1 MFHSSTQKQFWTFS
15 TEEELIKLRKQANV
29 LYQEKYCLSKQNTSK
44 SVSVG
49 NDRFFLTVDEHQ
61 ALVHYYEK
69 QLRDFCW
76 KFNPPMPLN
85 TVGTAC
91 CYMKR
96 LYLRKSV
103 MEYHPRL
110 MFLVCIWL
118 ACKIEE
124 FNISMEQF
132 VKNISW
138 TDETI
143 GDAVLTL
150 ELILIQELNFHLTIH
165 NAFRPMEGFFID
177 IKTRF
182 SSLNNPESLRK
193 NAKDFIVRS
202 LSTDVCLMF
211 TPCQIAL
218 SALLSSASK
227 QEINID
233 RYVTDVLFKGQT
245 HEMLSQT
252 IQRIKKIRTIV
263 KNADAGFPAREKIKA
278 VEAKLENC
286 YDKDKDPTSYEYM
299 QHQHEIEQENTSNI
313 DVRLKNQF
321 FLQHYQNSVEMSSVS
336 FTAFLQQTIVV
347 PGTLMYDLNWKD
359 VKTPVYRSFYLFN
372 VTNKEEFLA
381 QTPGKFVK
389 PILQEIGPYTYREF
403 LVKENVEY
411 LDYNKTYPQQVYYKQ
426 TATFYF
432 DPERSNGSKDDV
444 LTTLNFIVPLIPALL
459 ENLIHNDGILKA
471 AYVYLNKLIRETKTE
486 LLFTMSVDEYLF
498 GFQNSLFD
506 ALIDIVAPDSGID
519 KFGLFLLT
527 NMSIGWRDYQVYTGH
542 NNHELT
548 SVITKYK
555 NMSELPY
562 WNGTTCNMIN
572 GTDGTMTPPFLDKT
586 KPIYFFVD
594 EMCRSLYA
602 NFEED
607 YTVHN
612 IKGWKYTVPAE
623 VFQSPLKN
631 TNNECFCLDPNHE
644 TCQHDGATLVGS
656 CLFGVPLLVSFP
668 HFLYGDGFYASKLV
682 GMHPNKPDHE
692 MALVFE
698 PVMCHVVR
706 VAYILFL
713 CIIFKNASF

>member
-1 MFHSSTQKQFWTFS
+1 MKNKKCCSTKCR
-15 TEEELIKLRKQANV
+15 LITAGIFGGV
-29 LYQEKYCLSKQNTSK
+29 L
-44 SVSVG
+44 VIVG
-49 NDRFFLTVDEHQ
+49 G
-61 ALVHYYEK
+61 ALMAI
-69 QLRDFCW
+69 F
-76 KFNPPMPLN
+76 
-85 TVGTAC
+85 
-91 CYMKR
+91 
-96 LYLRKSV
+96 
-103 MEYHPRL
+103 
-110 MFLVCIWL
+110 
-118 ACKIEE
+118 
-124 FNISMEQF
+124 
-132 VKNISW
+132 
-138 TDETI
+138 
-143 GDAVLTL
+143 
-150 ELILIQELNFHLTIH
+150 
-165 NAFRPMEGFFID
+165 
-177 IKTRF
+177 
-182 SSLNNPESLRK
+182 
-193 NAKDFIVRS
+193 
-202 LSTDVCLMF
+202 
-211 TPCQIAL
+211 
-218 SALLSSASK
+218 
-227 QEINID
+227 
-233 RYVTDVLFKGQT
+233 DVLF
-245 HEMLSQT
+245 ES
-252 IQRIKKIRTIV
+252 IIKK
-263 KNADAGFPAREKIKA
+263 
-278 VEAKLENC
+278 
-286 YDKDKDPTSYEYM
+286 
-299 QHQHEIEQENTSNI
+299 
-313 DVRLKNQF
+313 
-321 FLQHYQNSVEMSSVS
+321 
-336 FTAFLQQTIVV
+336 QTIVV

-426 TATFYF
+426 SATFYF

-698 PVMCHVVR
+698 PSVGVPLKVESRIQLNMYMTPNKEVKILSNINESFAFPMTWLNENAELQESDAVWLHKLLYKIDDIALLLQIVLLVIGGALLIGIFVYMVR
-706 VAYILFL
+706 KRYVSSNKSQDDQHSLPSSAKGSAKPDELPLEKAKADLFQQDFRYTSTSSTTEF
-713 CIIFKNASF
+713 IGT